1 MNYRKE
7 NNHYFISLDPGEK
20 NNSSFEK
27 FAGIESIN
35 CAWIHGIGAVTD
47 LEMGYY
53 DLPSKSYIRKNF
65 NDDYEL
71 TSLSGNISIKDGNL
85 FSHSHI
91 NFSDNNFNVYGG
103 HLFEGEISAAGEFI
117 LIFGENSINRKYDD
131 FTGLALWCLDK

>member
-1 MNYRKE
+1 MKYRKE
-7 NNHYFISLDPGEK
+7 GSHYLISLYPGDEI
-20 NNSSFEK
+20 NSSFEK
-27 FAGIESIN
+27 LAGIEEIN

-47 LEMGYY
+47 LEIGYY
-53 DLPSKSYIRKNF
+53 DLPTKNYFRKNF
-65 NDDYEL
+65 NNEYEL
-71 TSLSGNISIKDGNL
+71 TSLSGNISIKDSNI
-85 FSHSHI
+85 FSHTHI